1 MQVKESSANAAKP
14 ERDGVTDSSSPQ
26 RHAAQHRRL
35 AIIAAAVLLLTLVAI
50 AAFRGLG
57 RWLIVQ
63 DPLDH
68 SDAIVV
74 LSGGMP
80 YRAIEAAKI
89 YNEGMAP
96 QVWLTHPANPSGAL
110 NQMGIPFES
119 EESYSRAVLLHEGVP
134 QSAIQVLPAEI
145 VNTEDEERV
154 IIAEMQSARAHRV
167 IVVTS
172 PPHTRRVRALWR
184 RLAPPG
190 LTLIVRPAMQ
200 DEFDAN
206 HWWGTTRD
214 SLAVVREVS
223 GLLNTWAGLPLRPAQ
238 R

>member
-1 MQVKESSANAAKP
+1 MQVKESSANAAKFA
-14 ERDGVTDSSSPQ
+14 RDGLTGSSSAP
-26 RHAAQHRRL
+26 RRAAYRRRL
-35 AIIAAAVLLLTLVAI
+35 GIIAATLLLMLAAI
-50 AAFRGLG
+50 AAFRGIG

-63 DPLDH
+63 DPLDR

-96 QVWLTHPANPSGAL
+96 QVWLTHPANPSDVL
-110 NQMGIPFES
+110 NQMGIPFEG
-119 EESYSRAVLLHEGVP
+119 EETYSRAVLLHEGVP
-134 QSAIQVLPAEI
+134 PSAIQILPVEI

-154 IIAEMQSARAHRV
+154 IIAGMQAARAHRV

-184 RLAPPG
+184 KLAPPG
-190 LTLIVRPAMQ
+190 LALIVRPAME
-200 DEFDAN
+200 DDFDAN

-214 SLAVVREVS
+214 SLAVIREIT